1 MVVFWHST
9 SNQQRHE
16 LWFGIR
22 VLNFDQG
29 HNILHV
35 MLCHQILGGTTRC
48 EGSNIIYYNEGNV
61 RPQAPWSPGSV
72 MSYASSSLPLFPPLS
87 VALCLL
93 SIIGKPA
100 SRGWDELVLYRTLG

>member
-48 EGSNIIYYNEGNV
+48 EGSNIIYYN
-61 RPQAPWSPGSV
+61 
-72 MSYASSSLPLFPPLS
+72 
-87 VALCLL
+87 
-93 SIIGKPA
+93 
-100 SRGWDELVLYRTLG
+100 